1 MRELSGSRAVPR
13 GHRSLGAAG
22 GGDTN
27 PAPPPNT
34 HCKWPAAAELRC
46 CGCPPAPGGDHAAPP
61 RPPGPAAAAGSRE
74 DGAWHLPRGAR
85 PHHRGPRGLCEALRR
100 VRGPRGE
107 PPGRPRGRRHRAP
120 QHPAHPQGQQDP
132 LHRGQGQRLPCE
144 PGARHGQ
151 RAALPPEADVAVEP
165 ARHQHLQDEGET
177 RGRVPKLHQG
187 AAGAER
193 EPALRV
199 RHQRLQPRLRQ
210 LQHGHAGARWGQH
223 QRHGTVPLRPQ
234 ARQRG
239 PVHRGDAVHGHGDR
253 FPGHRRRH
261 LPQPGGQPDPAHRQ
275 ARLQVVQ
282 RALLRA
288 RRGVEEPRLLLLPR
302 DRHGVQL
309 PGEGGGVPSGSG
321 VQERHG
327 GVAAGAGEA
336 VDVLPQGPAQL
347 LRAGRLALLLQ
358 RHPGRDR
365 HPGAGR
371 APRGARRLLYAHQQ
385 HPRLSRVRLRHD
397 PSGRRLRGTIPGAE
411 IPRIHLDA
419 GARGHGAEAAV
430 SEPGCCAAPGMR
442 YNSSSTF
449 PDEILT
455 FVKTHPLMDEAVPS
469 LGNVPWIVRTMSRYQ
484 LRRIVVDTAAG
495 PWGNHTVVFLGS
507 STGTVLKFL
516 IHPNATRSPA
526 PAPPGSQSV
535 FLEEFETY
543 QPGRCGR
550 DTEDERRLLGLELDK
565 AAGALLLA
573 FPPCVARVPVARCQ
587 QHSGCMKNCLGS
599 RDPYCGWT
607 PEGSCIFL
615 EPSPRTAFE
624 QDIAGGS
631 TSHLGECEG
640 LVTESFV
647 DEPDG
652 LVSVN
657 LLVISSVAAFVI
669 GAVISG
675 FSVCWFIGHRD
686 RKELAR
692 RKDKETI
699 LAHSESVVSVSRLGE
714 RRARGGQPG
723 ALLAPLMPN
732 GWPKELGKASQHDLD
747 SGVLPTPE
755 QTPLQQ
761 KRCPGTLQNCTWEQS
776 HNIINAALRDPGTA
790 ATAAATAA
798 GRLHAGPGRPARG
811 MPLSCHAILV
821 DQELEA
827 ELSDS
832 SGDGHWGRDPP
843 EGPRAR
849 QHPPATGAR
858 RPPRSSYGDFAGTP
872 RPSPDRRR
880 VVSAPG
886 GDGGDFAE
894 GPPWHPEQLN
904 FNANN
909 GTGRPGAH
917 LKRNHTFNSGEAPA
931 GGYGRHGTAPRAHGA
946 GPPRALTDLH
956 HLLRYGVE
964 RTPSGK

>member
-1 MRELSGSRAVPR
+1 PTPGDTMGPPPRVPLVLLLLLVAERTAHGTFPEEPGPIAVAPEDYVKHYAVFVGHGTSRPAGPEGGGTQRLNIQRILKVNRTLFIGDRDNVYRVSLEPTGASEMRYHRKLTWRSNQHDISICRMKGKQEAECRNFVKVLLVRNESLLFVCGTNAFNPVCANYSMDTLEPIGDNISGMARCPYDPKHANVALFTGGMLFTATVTDFLAIDAVIY
-13 GHRSLGAAG
+13 RSLGDSPTLRTVKHDSKWFKEPYFVHAVEWRSHVYFFFREIAMEFNYLEKVVVSRVARVCKNDMG
-22 GGDTN
+22 GSQRVLEKQWTSFLKARLNCSVPGDSHFYFNVIQAVTDIL
-27 PAPPPNT
+27 
-34 HCKWPAAAELRC
+34 EL
-46 CGCPPAPGGDHAAPP
+46 D
-61 RPPGPAAAAGSRE
+61 
-74 DGAWHLPRGAR
+74 
-85 PHHRGPRGLCEALRR
+85 
-100 VRGPRGE
+100 
-107 PPGRPRGRRHRAP
+107 GRPVVLAVFSTPANSIPGSAVCAFDMTQVAAVFEGRFRE
-120 QHPAHPQGQQDP
+120 QKS
-132 LHRGQGQRLPCE
+132 
-144 PGARHGQ
+144 
-151 RAALPPEADVAVEP
+151 PESIWTPVPEDM
-165 ARHQHLQDEGET
+165 
-177 RGRVPKLHQG
+177 VPK
-187 AAGAER
+187 
-193 EPALRV
+193 
-199 RHQRLQPRLRQ
+199 PR
-210 LQHGHAGARWGQH
+210 
-223 QRHGTVPLRPQ
+223 
-234 ARQRG
+234 
-239 PVHRGDAVHGHGDR
+239 
-253 FPGHRRRH
+253 
-261 LPQPGGQPDPAHRQ
+261 
-275 ARLQVVQ
+275 
-282 RALLRA
+282 
-288 RRGVEEPRLLLLPR
+288 
-302 DRHGVQL
+302 
-309 PGEGGGVPSGSG
+309 
-321 VQERHG
+321 
-327 GVAAGAGEA
+327 
-336 VDVLPQGPAQL
+336 
-347 LRAGRLALLLQ
+347 
-358 RHPGRDR
+358 
-365 HPGAGR
+365 
-371 APRGARRLLYAHQQ
+371 
-385 HPRLSRVRLRHD
+385 
-397 PSGRRLRGTIPGAE
+397 
-411 IPRIHLDA
+411 
-419 GARGHGAEAAV
+419 
-430 SEPGCCAAPGMR
+430 PGCCASPGMR

-449 PDEILT
+449 PDEILN

-469 LGNVPWIVRTMSRYQ
+469 LGNVPWILRTMSRYQ
-484 LRRIVVDTAAG
+484 LRKIVVDNAAG

-516 IHPNATRSPA
+516 IQPNASTSPVPTA
-526 PAPPGSQSV
+526 PGSQSV

-543 QPGRCGR
+543 HPGRWVLGWWEGGEGRSTAWCGAGVPR
-550 DTEDERRLLGLELDK
+550 GGHGVILAMTGLILTSP
-565 AAGALLLA
+565 L
-573 FPPCVARVPVARCQ
+573 PAR
-587 QHSGCMKNCLGS
+587 NCLGS

-615 EPSPRTAFE
+615 EPSPRVAFE

-732 GWPKELGKASQHDLD
+732 GWPKELGKVTQHDLD

-761 KRCPGTLQNCTWEQS
+761 KRCPGALQNCTWEQS
-776 HNIINAALRDPGTA
+776 HNIINAALRDPGGSGTTA
-790 ATAAATAA
+790 AGA
-798 GRLHAGPGRPARG
+798 GRLHAGSGRPARG
-811 MPLSCHAILV
+811 IPLSCHAILV

-832 SGDGHWGRDPP
+832 SGDGHWGRDTQ
-843 EGPRAR
+843 EGPRTR
-849 QHPPATGAR
+849 QHPPAGTR

-872 RPSPDRRR
+872 HPSPDRRR

-886 GDGGDFAE
+886 GEGRDFTE
-894 GPPWHPEQLN
+894 GPTWHPEQLN

-931 GGYGRHGTAPRAHGA
+931 GGYGRHGTAPRAPGT

-956 HLLRYGVE
+956 HLLRYGME

>member
-1 MRELSGSRAVPR
+1 MVALFTAPWLCSWPHSRPHGPAHGPTVTPLTSPSLPPQMDTLEPVGDNISGMARCPYDPKHANVALFTGPS
-13 GHRSLGAAG
+13 
-22 GGDTN
+22 
-27 PAPPPNT
+27 PAPHVPSPS
-34 HCKWPAAAELRC
+34 PR
-46 CGCPPAPGGDHAAPP
+46 PPP
-61 RPPGPAAAAGSRE
+61 RPAHAPV
-74 DGAWHLPRGAR
+74 PR
-85 PHHRGPRGLCEALRR
+85 
-100 VRGPRGE
+100 
-107 PPGRPRGRRHRAP
+107 
-120 QHPAHPQGQQDP
+120 
-132 LHRGQGQRLPCE
+132 
-144 PGARHGQ
+144 
-151 RAALPPEADVAVEP
+151 
-165 ARHQHLQDEGET
+165 
-177 RGRVPKLHQG
+177 
-187 AAGAER
+187 
-193 EPALRV
+193 
-199 RHQRLQPRLRQ
+199 
-210 LQHGHAGARWGQH
+210 
-223 QRHGTVPLRPQ
+223 
-234 ARQRG
+234 
-239 PVHRGDAVHGHGDR
+239 RGDALHGHGDR

-309 PGEGGGVPSGSG
+309 PGEGGRGPRGDPGGRLGRERGRGDRPRGRVPGGDGRPWQVVVSRVARVCKNDMGGSQRVLEKQWTSFLKARLNCSVPG
-321 VQERHG
+321 DSHFYFNVIQAVTDILELDGRPVVLAVFSTPTNSIPG
-327 GVAAGAGEA
+327 SAVCAFDMTQVAAVFE
-336 VDVLPQGPAQL
+336 
-347 LRAGRLALLLQ
+347 GRFREQ
-358 RHPGRDR
+358 KSPESIWTPVPEDMV
-365 HPGAGR
+365 PK
-371 APRGARRLLYAHQQ
+371 PR
-385 HPRLSRVRLRHD
+385 
-397 PSGRRLRGTIPGAE
+397 
-411 IPRIHLDA
+411 
-419 GARGHGAEAAV
+419 
-430 SEPGCCAAPGMR
+430 PGCCAAPGMR

-469 LGNVPWIVRTMSRYQ
+469 LGNVPWIIRTMSRYQ

-565 AAGALLLA
+565 AAGSLLLA

-607 PEGSCIFL
+607 PEGSCVFL

-714 RRARGGQPG
+714 RRARAGQPG

-761 KRCPGTLQNCTWEQS
+761 KRCPGTLQNCSWEQS

-790 ATAAATAA
+790 ATAATAA
-798 GRLHAGPGRPARG
+798 GRLHAGPGRTARG

-849 QHPPATGAR
+849 QHPSAGAR
-858 RPPRSSYGDFAGTP
+858 RPPRSSYGDFGGTP

>member
-1 MRELSGSRAVPR
+1 PALGDTMGPPSRVPFVLLLLLVAERMARGTFPEEPDPIAVAPEDYVKHYAVFVGHGTSRPAGPEGGGTQRLNIQRILKVNRTLFIGDRDNVYRVSLEPTGASEMRYHRGWGGADRVPR
-13 GHRSLGAAG
+13 GDGSLSPAQAECRNFVKVLLVRNESLLFVCGTNAFNPVCANYSMDTLEPIGDNISGMARCPYDPKHANVALFTGGMLFTATVTDFLAIDAVIYRSLGDSPTLRTVKHDSKWFKEPYFVHAVEWRSHVYFFFREIAMEFNYLEKVVVSRVARVCKNDMG
-22 GGDTN
+22 GSQRVLEKQWTSFLKARLNCSVPGDSHFYFNVIQAVTDIL
-27 PAPPPNT
+27 
-34 HCKWPAAAELRC
+34 EL
-46 CGCPPAPGGDHAAPP
+46 D
-61 RPPGPAAAAGSRE
+61 
-74 DGAWHLPRGAR
+74 
-85 PHHRGPRGLCEALRR
+85 
-100 VRGPRGE
+100 
-107 PPGRPRGRRHRAP
+107 GRPVVLAVFSTPANSIPGSAVCAFDMTQVAAVFEGRFRE
-120 QHPAHPQGQQDP
+120 QKS
-132 LHRGQGQRLPCE
+132 
-144 PGARHGQ
+144 
-151 RAALPPEADVAVEP
+151 PESIWTPVPEDM
-165 ARHQHLQDEGET
+165 
-177 RGRVPKLHQG
+177 VPK
-187 AAGAER
+187 
-193 EPALRV
+193 
-199 RHQRLQPRLRQ
+199 PR
-210 LQHGHAGARWGQH
+210 
-223 QRHGTVPLRPQ
+223 
-234 ARQRG
+234 
-239 PVHRGDAVHGHGDR
+239 
-253 FPGHRRRH
+253 
-261 LPQPGGQPDPAHRQ
+261 
-275 ARLQVVQ
+275 
-282 RALLRA
+282 
-288 RRGVEEPRLLLLPR
+288 
-302 DRHGVQL
+302 
-309 PGEGGGVPSGSG
+309 
-321 VQERHG
+321 
-327 GVAAGAGEA
+327 
-336 VDVLPQGPAQL
+336 
-347 LRAGRLALLLQ
+347 
-358 RHPGRDR
+358 
-365 HPGAGR
+365 
-371 APRGARRLLYAHQQ
+371 
-385 HPRLSRVRLRHD
+385 
-397 PSGRRLRGTIPGAE
+397 
-411 IPRIHLDA
+411 
-419 GARGHGAEAAV
+419 
-430 SEPGCCAAPGMR
+430 PGCCASPGMR

-449 PDEILT
+449 PDEILN

-469 LGNVPWIVRTMSRYQ
+469 LGNAPWILRTMSRYQ
-484 LRRIVVDTAAG
+484 LRKIVVDNTAG

-516 IHPNATRSPA
+516 IQPNASTSPA

-543 QPGRCGR
+543 HPGRCGR

-565 AAGALLLA
+565 AAGSLLLA

-607 PEGSCIFL
+607 PEGSCVFL
-615 EPSPRTAFE
+615 EPSPRVAFE

-732 GWPKELGKASQHDLD
+732 GWPKELGKVTQHDLD

-761 KRCPGTLQNCTWEQS
+761 KRCPGALQNCTWEQS
-776 HNIINAALRDPGTA
+776 HNIINAALRDPGGSGTTA
-790 ATAAATAA
+790 AGA
-798 GRLHAGPGRPARG
+798 GRLHAGSSRPARG
-811 MPLSCHAILV
+811 IPLSCHAIL
-821 DQELEA
+821 
-827 ELSDS
+827 
-832 SGDGHWGRDPP
+832 
-843 EGPRAR
+843 
-849 QHPPATGAR
+849 HPPAGAR
-858 RPPRSSYGDFAGTP
+858 RPPRSSYGDFTGTP
-872 RPSPDRRR
+872 HPSPDRRR
-880 VVSAPG
+880 VVSAPSG
-886 GDGGDFAE
+886 EGGDFTE

-909 GTGRPGAH
+909 GTSRPGAH

-931 GGYGRHGTAPRAHGA
+931 GGYGRHGTAPRAPGA